1 MAYLG
6 NAPEFANFPSKFFSG
21 NSVLTNFTL
30 NNAPP
35 NDASLLV
42 FIDGVRQDTSAYDV
56 SGTTLTFTVAPPTA
70 TNNIQVVQ
78 LGLLR
83 DVATPGDDTVKVAQL
98 DTDSAGTTGQ
108 FLKKSSSTNIDWD
121 AVTVG
126 AITTEGDYF
135 YNYDTISSNLT
146 TTVASTK
153 AAFVAGP
160 ITIADTYTWTISGE
174 LTMI

>member
-6 NAPEFANFPSKFFSG
+6 NSPEFANFPSKFFSG
-21 NSVLTNFTL
+21 NSILTAFTL

-42 FIDGVRQDTSAYDV
+42 FIDGVRQDTSAYNV
-56 SGTTLTFTVAPPTA
+56 SGTTLTFTAPPPTA

-98 DTDSAGTTGQ
+98 DTDSVGTTGQ
-108 FLKKSSSTNIDWD
+108 FLKKSSATNLDWD

-135 YNYDTISSNLT
+135 YNYNTISSDLT
-146 TTVASTK
+146 TTVATSK

-160 ITIADTYTWTISGE
+160 ITISDTFTWTISGE

>member
-6 NAPEFANFPSKFFSG
+6 NSPEFANFPSKFFSG
-21 NSVLTNFTL
+21 NSILTDFTL
-30 NNAPP
+30 NNSPP

-42 FIDGVRQDTSAYDV
+42 FISGVRQDTSAYSV
-56 SGTTLTFTVAPPTA
+56 NGTTLAFTAPPPTG

-98 DTDSAGTTGQ
+98 DTDSTGTTGQ
-108 FLKKSSSTNIDWD
+108 FLKKSSATNIDWGN
-121 AVTVG
+121 VTVG

-135 YNYDTISSNLT
+135 YNYNTISSDLT

-160 ITIADTYTWTISGE
+160 ITIADGFTWTISGE

>member
-6 NAPEFANFPSKFFSG
+6 NPPEFANFPSKFFSG
-21 NSVLTNFTL
+21 DSSETDFTL
-30 NNAPP
+30 NNVPP

-42 FIDGVRQDTSAYDV
+42 FIDGVRQDTSAYNV
-56 SGTTLTFTVAPPTA
+56 SGTTLAFTVAPPTA

-126 AITTEGDYF
+126 AITTEGEYF
-135 YNYDTISSNLT
+135 YNYNTISSNLT

-160 ITIADTYTWTISGE
+160 ITIADTFTWTISGE

>member
-21 NSVLTNFTL
+21 NSVLTAFIL

-135 YNYDTISSNLT
+135 YNYNTISSTMT

-160 ITIADTYTWTISGE
+160 ITITGSAVWTIAGE

>member
-6 NAPEFANFPSKFFSG
+6 SPPEFATFPSKFFSG
-21 NSVLTNFTL
+21 DSSETDFTL

-42 FIDGVRQDTSAYDV
+42 FIDGVRQDTSAYSV
-56 SGTTLTFTVAPPTA
+56 SGTTLAFTAAPPTA

-135 YNYDTISSNLT
+135 YNYNTISSNLT

>member
-6 NAPEFANFPSKFFSG
+6 NPPEFANFPSKFFSG
-21 NSVLTNFTL
+21 DSSETDFTL

-42 FIDGVRQDTSAYDV
+42 FIDGVRQDTSAYSV
-56 SGTTLTFTVAPPTA
+56 SGTTLTFTAPPPTA

-98 DTDSAGTTGQ
+98 DTDSVGTTGQ
-108 FLKKSSSTNIDWD
+108 FLKKSSATNLDWD

-135 YNYDTISSNLT
+135 YNYNTISADVT

-160 ITIADTYTWTISGE
+160 ITIADTFTWTISGE

>member
-6 NAPEFANFPSKFFSG
+6 NPPQFANFPSKFFSG
-21 NSVLTNFTL
+21 NSVLTDFTL
-30 NNAPP
+30 DNAPP

-42 FIDGVRQDTSAYDV
+42 FIDGVRQDTSAYNV
-56 SGTTLTFTVAPPTA
+56 TGTTLAFTAAPPTA
-70 TNNIQVVQ
+70 TNNIQAVH
-78 LGLLR
+78 LGLLK

-108 FLKKSSSTNIDWD
+108 FLKKSSSTNLDWD

-126 AITTEGDYF
+126 AITTEGDYY
-135 YNYDTISSNLT
+135 YNYNTISSTIT
-146 TTVASTK
+146 TTVESTK

-160 ITIADTYTWTISGE
+160 ISITGSAVWTVVGE

>member
-1 MAYLG
+1 MSYLG

-126 AITTEGDYF
+126 AITTEGQFF
-135 YNYDTISSNLT
+135 YNYNTISSNLT

>member
-6 NAPEFANFPSKFFSG
+6 NPPQFANFPSKFFSG
-21 NSVLTNFTL
+21 NSVLTDFTL
-30 NNAPP
+30 DNAPP

-42 FIDGVRQDTSAYDV
+42 FIDGVRQDTSAYNV
-56 SGTTLTFTVAPPTA
+56 SGTTLAFTAAPPTA
-70 TNNIQVVQ
+70 TNNIQAVH
-78 LGLLR
+78 LGLLK

-108 FLKKSSSTNIDWD
+108 FLKKSSSTNLDWD

-126 AITTEGDYF
+126 AITTEGDYY
-135 YNYDTISSNLT
+135 YNYNTISSTIT
-146 TTVASTK
+146 TTVESTK

-160 ITIADTYTWTISGE
+160 ISITGSAVWTVVGE

>member
-6 NAPEFANFPSKFFSG
+6 NSPEFASFPSKFFSG
-21 NSVLTNFTL
+21 DSLETDFTL

-42 FIDGVRQDTSAYDV
+42 FIDGVRQDTSAYNV
-56 SGTTLTFTVAPPTA
+56 SGTTLAFTVAPPTA

-121 AVTVG
+121 AVTGG

-135 YNYDTISSNLT
+135 YNYNTISSNLT

>member
-6 NAPEFANFPSKFFSG
+6 NSPEFANFPSKFFSG
-21 NSVLTNFTL
+21 NSILTAFTL

-42 FIDGVRQDTSAYDV
+42 FIDGVRQDTSAYNV
-56 SGTTLTFTVAPPTA
+56 SGTTLTFTAPPPTA

-108 FLKKSSSTNIDWD
+108 FLKKSSATNLDWD

-135 YNYDTISSNLT
+135 YNYNTISSDLT

-160 ITIADTYTWTISGE
+160 ITISDTFTWTISGE

>member
-6 NAPEFANFPSKFFSG
+6 NPPQFANFPSKFFSG
-21 NSVLTNFTL
+21 DSSETNFTL
-30 NNAPP
+30 DNAPP

-42 FIDGVRQDTSAYDV
+42 FIDGVRQDTSAYNAT
-56 SGTTLTFTVAPPTA
+56 GTTLAFTAPPPTG
-70 TNNIQVVQ
+70 TNNIQAVH
-78 LGLLR
+78 LGLLK

-108 FLKKSSSTNIDWD
+108 FLKKSSSTNLDWD

-135 YNYDTISSNLT
+135 YNYNTISSNLT
-146 TTVASTK
+146 TTVATTK

-160 ITIADTYTWTISGE
+160 ITIADTFTWTISGE

>member
-6 NAPEFANFPSKFFSG
+6 NPPEFANFPSKFFSG
-21 NSVLTNFTL
+21 DSSETDFTL

-42 FIDGVRQDTSAYDV
+42 FIDGVRQDTSAYNV
-56 SGTTLTFTVAPPTA
+56 SGTTLAFTAPPPTA
-70 TNNIQVVQ
+70 TDNIQVVQ

-108 FLKKSSSTNIDWD
+108 FLKKSSATNIDWD

-135 YNYDTISSNLT
+135 YNYNTISSNLT
-146 TTVASTK
+146 TTVATTK

>member
-1 MAYLG
+1 MSYLG

-21 NSVLTNFTL
+21 NSVLTAFTL

-135 YNYDTISSNLT
+135 YNYNTISSNLT

-160 ITIADTYTWTISGE
+160 ITIADTYTWTISDKP
-174 LTMI
+174 TKI

>member
-21 NSVLTNFTL
+21 NSVLTAFTL

-126 AITTEGDYF
+126 AITTEGQFF
-135 YNYDTISSNLT
+135 YNYNTISSTMT

-160 ITIADTYTWTISGE
+160 ITITGSAVWTIAGE

>member
-1 MAYLG
+1 MSYLG

-56 SGTTLTFTVAPPTA
+56 SGTTLNFTVAPPTA

-135 YNYDTISSNLT
+135 YNYNTISSNLT
-146 TTVASTK
+146 TTVATSK

-160 ITIADTYTWTISGE
+160 ITIADGFTWTISGE

>member
-1 MAYLG
+1 
-6 NAPEFANFPSKFFSG
+6 
-21 NSVLTNFTL
+21 
-30 NNAPP
+30 
-35 NDASLLV
+35 LV
-42 FIDGVRQDTSAYDV
+42 FIDGVRQDTSAYNV
-56 SGTTLTFTVAPPTA
+56 SGTTLTFTAPPPTA

-98 DTDSAGTTGQ
+98 DTDSVGTTGQ
-108 FLKKSSSTNIDWD
+108 FLKKSSATNLDWD

-126 AITTEGDYF
+126 AITTEGDYY
-135 YNYDTISSNLT
+135 YNYNTISATIT
-146 TTVASTK
+146 TTVGATK

-160 ITIADTYTWTISGE
+160 ISITGSAVWTVVGE

>member
-21 NSVLTNFTL
+21 NSVLTAFTL

-135 YNYDTISSNLT
+135 YNYNTISSNLT

-160 ITIADTYTWTISGE
+160 ITMADTYTWTISGE

>member
-6 NAPEFANFPSKFFSG
+6 NSPEFANFPSKFFSG
-21 NSVLTNFTL
+21 NSILTDFTL
-30 NNAPP
+30 NNSPP

-42 FIDGVRQDTSAYDV
+42 FISGVRQDTSAYSV
-56 SGTTLTFTVAPPTA
+56 NGTTLAFTAPPPTG

-108 FLKKSSSTNIDWD
+108 FLKKSSATNIDWGN
-121 AVTVG
+121 VTVG

-135 YNYDTISSNLT
+135 YNYNTISSDLT

-160 ITIADTYTWTISGE
+160 ITIEDGYTWTISGE

>member
-6 NAPEFANFPSKFFSG
+6 NPPEFANFPSKFFSG
-21 NSVLTNFTL
+21 DSSETDFTL

-126 AITTEGDYF
+126 AIPTEGEYF
-135 YNYDTISSNLT
+135 YNYNTISADKT
-146 TTVASTK
+146 TTVATDQ

-160 ITIADTYTWTISGE
+160 ITIADTFTWTISGE

>member
-6 NAPEFANFPSKFFSG
+6 NSPEFANFPSNFFSG
-21 NSVLTNFTL
+21 NSVLMAFTL

-42 FIDGVRQDTSAYDV
+42 FIDGVRQDTSAYNV
-56 SGTTLTFTVAPPTA
+56 SGTTLTFTAPPPTA

-98 DTDSAGTTGQ
+98 DTDSVGTTGQ
-108 FLKKSSSTNIDWD
+108 FLKKSSATNLDWD

-135 YNYDTISSNLT
+135 YNYNTISSDLT
-146 TTVASTK
+146 TTVATSK

-160 ITIADTYTWTISGE
+160 ITIADTFTWTISGE

>member
-21 NSVLTNFTL
+21 NSVLTVFTL

-126 AITTEGDYF
+126 AITTEGQFF
-135 YNYDTISSNLT
+135 YNYNTISADVT
-146 TTVASTK
+146 TTVATSK

>member
-6 NAPEFANFPSKFFSG
+6 NPPEFANFPSKFFSG
-21 NSVLTNFTL
+21 DSSETDFTL

-42 FIDGVRQDTSAYDV
+42 FIDGVRQDTSAYSV
-56 SGTTLTFTVAPPTA
+56 SGTTLAFTVAPPTA

-108 FLKKSSSTNIDWD
+108 FLKKSSATNLDWD

-135 YNYDTISSNLT
+135 YNYNTISSDLT

-160 ITIADTYTWTISGE
+160 ITIADTFTWTISGE

>member
-42 FIDGVRQDTSAYDV
+42 FIDGARQDTSAYDV

-126 AITTEGDYF
+126 AITTEGQFF
-135 YNYDTISSNLT
+135 YNYNTISSNLT

>member
-1 MAYLG
+1 MSYLG
-6 NAPEFANFPSKFFSG
+6 NSPEFANFPSKFFSG
-21 NSVLTNFTL
+21 NSVLTVFTL

-135 YNYDTISSNLT
+135 YNYNTISSNLT

>member
-6 NAPEFANFPSKFFSG
+6 NSPEFANFPSKFFSG
-21 NSVLTNFTL
+21 NSILTAFTL

-42 FIDGVRQDTSAYDV
+42 FIDGVRQDTSAYNV
-56 SGTTLTFTVAPPTA
+56 SGTTLTFTAPPPTA

-98 DTDSAGTTGQ
+98 DTDSVGTTGQ
-108 FLKKSSSTNIDWD
+108 FLKKSSATNLDWD

-135 YNYDTISSNLT
+135 YNYNTISSDLT
-146 TTVASTK
+146 TTVATSK

-160 ITIADTYTWTISGE
+160 ITIVDTFTWTISGE

>member
-6 NAPEFANFPSKFFSG
+6 NSPEFANFPSKFFSG
-21 NSVLTNFTL
+21 NSILTAFTL

-42 FIDGVRQDTSAYDV
+42 FIDGVRQDTSAYSV
-56 SGTTLTFTVAPPTA
+56 SGTTLTFTAPPPTA

-108 FLKKSSSTNIDWD
+108 FLKKSSATNLDWD

-135 YNYDTISSNLT
+135 YNYNTISATIT
-146 TTVASTK
+146 TTVGATK

-160 ITIADTYTWTISGE
+160 ISITGSAVWTVVGE

>member
-21 NSVLTNFTL
+21 NSILTAFTL

-42 FIDGVRQDTSAYDV
+42 FIDGVRQDTSAYSV
-56 SGTTLTFTVAPPTA
+56 SGTTLTFTAPPPTA

-108 FLKKSSSTNIDWD
+108 FLKKSSATNLDWD

-135 YNYDTISSNLT
+135 YNYNTISSDLT
-146 TTVASTK
+146 TTVATSK

-160 ITIADTYTWTISGE
+160 ITIADTFTWTISGE

>member
-21 NSVLTNFTL
+21 NSSLTAFTL
-30 NNAPP
+30 NNVPP

-56 SGTTLTFTVAPPTA
+56 SGTTLTFTAAPPTG

-126 AITTEGDYF
+126 AITTEGQFF
-135 YNYDTISSNLT
+135 YNYNTISSTMT

-160 ITIADTYTWTISGE
+160 ITITGSAVWTIAGE

>member
-6 NAPEFANFPSKFFSG
+6 NSPEFANFPSKFFSG
-21 NSVLTNFTL
+21 NSVLTAFTL

-42 FIDGVRQDTSAYDV
+42 FIDGVRQDTSAYNV
-56 SGTTLTFTVAPPTA
+56 SGTTLTFTAPPPTA

-108 FLKKSSSTNIDWD
+108 FLKKSSATNLDWD

-135 YNYDTISSNLT
+135 YNYNTISSDLT

-160 ITIADTYTWTISGE
+160 ITISDTFTWTISGE

>member
-21 NSVLTNFTL
+21 NSVLTDFTL
-30 NNAPP
+30 DNVPP

-126 AITTEGDYF
+126 AITTEGQFF
-135 YNYDTISSNLT
+135 YNYNTISSTMT

-160 ITIADTYTWTISGE
+160 ITITGSAVWTIAGE

>member
-21 NSVLTNFTL
+21 NSVLTAFTL

-135 YNYDTISSNLT
+135 YNYNTISSNLT